1 MIQFQE
7 VLFNDLPDAD
17 TAAATETEAGSS
29 SWLRV
34 GEAVEVLMTDS
45 ELYGSRYAARVLALE
60 EGRSRAR
67 TLTLPLTSTPPLTS
81 TLRLTSTLT
90 PPLARSI
97 FLTSPLTLPLARSI
111 PLTSPLTLPLARSI
125 PLTSPLTLPL
135 ARSISRAARVRRVLR
150 GRGGHGAPQGV
161 GVLLYP
167 TPAAARRA
175 RALVS

>member
-17 TAAATETEAGSS
+17 AAAATETEAGSS

-90 PPLARSI
+90 
-97 FLTSPLTLPLARSI
+97 
-111 PLTSPLTLPLARSI
+111 LPLARSI

>member
-17 TAAATETEAGSS
+17 AAAATETEAGSS

-97 FLTSPLTLPLARSI
+97 
-111 PLTSPLTLPLARSI
+111 PLTSPLTLP
-125 PLTSPLTLPL
+125 P

>member
-17 TAAATETEAGSS
+17 AAAATESEAGSS

-60 EGRSRAR
+60 EGRSRAH
-67 TLTLPLTSTPPLTS
+67 PNPTPHLNP
-81 TLRLTSTLT
+81 T
-90 PPLARSI
+90 PNLNPTPHLN
-97 FLTSPLTLPLARSI
+97 PNP
-111 PLTSPLTLPLARSI
+111 PLARSI

>member
-17 TAAATETEAGSS
+17 AAAATETEAGSS

-45 ELYGSRYAARVLALE
+45 ELYSSRYAARVLALE

-90 PPLARSI
+90 
-97 FLTSPLTLPLARSI
+97 LPLARSI
-111 PLTSPLTLPLARSI
+111 PLTSPLTPPLARSI

>member
-17 TAAATETEAGSS
+17 AAAATETEAGSS

-90 PPLARSI
+90 
-97 FLTSPLTLPLARSI
+97 
-111 PLTSPLTLPLARSI
+111 
-125 PLTSPLTLPL
+125 LPL

-150 GRGGHGAPQGV
+150 GRGGHAAPQGV
-161 GVLLYP
+161 GLLLYP
-167 TPAAARRA
+167 PPAAAHRA